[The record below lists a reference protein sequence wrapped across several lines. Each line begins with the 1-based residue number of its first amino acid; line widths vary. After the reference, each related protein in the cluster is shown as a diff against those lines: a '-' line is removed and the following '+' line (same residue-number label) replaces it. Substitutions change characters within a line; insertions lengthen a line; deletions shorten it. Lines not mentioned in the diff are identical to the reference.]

1 MFTAS
6 KGICGVCGHEI
17 VTLSGAGHVVRILPV
32 NGFNLFDWTF
42 EGKSIMMDPPDIN
55 MFGTKYGIPLLFP
68 MPNRVKDSVY
78 RWQGKDY
85 LLQKRGVKIARH
97 GLVCDE
103 PFTVTALEADEEMA
117 YCTAEITIEP
127 GDALYEG
134 YPFACRLSVTYT
146 LNANGVRMDARIE
159 NRGEELMPF
168 GFAVHPYFTKRG
180 DANRCFIKVPVKRY
194 YETDENLIPTGR
206 LLPAGEGTTIWDDFH
221 SVESLDLDTV
231 FRGMREDEPAQV
243 KYEDMLLSIRA
254 SDCFRNAVV
263 FTPKNK
269 TGFCIEPQTCATNYI
284 NLHAQGLA
292 DESGLLTLAA
302 GQSFDCFVEYSAEKL
317 G

>member
-1 MFTAS
+1 MFTAT
-6 KGICGVCGHEI
+6 KAICETCGYEI
-17 VTLSGAGHVVRILPV
+17 VTLAGAGHEARILPV

-42 EGKSIMMDPPDIN
+42 EGKPILMEIADMSA
-55 MFGTKYGIPLLFP
+55 FGTKYGVPILFP

-85 LLQKRGVKIARH
+85 TLQKRGMKIARH

-103 PFTVTALEADEEMA
+103 PFTVTQLFADEEKA
-117 YCTAEITIEP
+117 VCSAQIEIRP

-134 YPFACRLSVTYT
+134 YPFACRLTVAYT
-146 LNANGVRMDARIE
+146 LTAAGVRMDAHID
-159 NRGEELMPF
+159 NLGDTDMPF

-180 DANRCFIKVPVKRY
+180 DANRCFIRVPVKRY

-206 LLPAGEGTTIWDDFH
+206 ILPAGEGTTIHDDFH
-221 SVESLDLDTV
+221 SVESLYLDTV
-231 FRGMREDEPAQV
+231 FRGLTEDVASQV
-243 KYEDMLLSIRA
+243 RWADMQLSITG

-263 FTPKNK
+263 FTPHNK
-269 TGFCIEPQTCATNYI
+269 PGFCIEPQTCATNYI

-292 DESGLLTLAA
+292 DESGLLVLAA
-302 GQSFDCFVEYSAEKL
+302 GQGFDCWVDYTAEKL
-317 G
+317 